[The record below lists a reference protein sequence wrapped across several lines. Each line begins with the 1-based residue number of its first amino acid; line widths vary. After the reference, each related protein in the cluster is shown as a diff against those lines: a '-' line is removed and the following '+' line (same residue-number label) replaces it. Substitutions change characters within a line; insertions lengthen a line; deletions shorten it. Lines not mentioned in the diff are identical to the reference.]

1 MQPPTI
7 VLLMKNKKPSCLVKE
22 MLLRLFLLLS
32 GAVVWFQHRPVED
45 SQTDQCQIQW
55 RISITEV

>member
-1 MQPPTI
+1 MTH
-7 VLLMKNKKPSCLVKE
+7 PSCLVKE
-22 MLLRLFLLLS
+22 MFLRLFVLLS

-55 RISITEV
+55 RISITEVWKLY